1 MTDKTEFHRVVI
13 IGGGFGGLNAAKALR
28 NAPVKITLIDKRNLH
43 LFQPLLYQVATGG
56 LSPADISSPIRAIL
70 RKNKNTRTIMAEVR
84 DIDIDSQ
91 KVFMDDDRVAGY
103 DSLIVAAGS
112 RHHYFGHDDWNRYA
126 PGLKT
131 IEEALDIRRRI
142 LSAFEKA
149 ELAEDDTVRRQLLTF
164 IIVGGGPTG
173 VELAGT
179 VGEITRYT
187 ISREYRS
194 FDPKTARIIL
204 VEGQTRIL
212 PAFDQ
217 KLSAKATISLEE
229 LGVEVLS
236 GTMVTSIDRN
246 SITLVVNDKVD
257 RIKSDTILW
266 AAGVKASSLGR
277 IIAKKNLSLLD
288 SSDRVV
294 VDSSLALPGYAN
306 VFVIGDLA
314 NYSHQTGEPLPGLA
328 PVAIQQGKYVAKLIK
343 ARLTN
348 KTVRP
353 FRYIDKG
360 NLATIGRSRAVGQI
374 GKLKVSGLFAWLVW
388 LFVHLMYLIG
398 FENRLLVFIQWA
410 WNYFTWN
417 RSARIITNVTATP
430 DDRPKI

>member
-1 MTDKTEFHRVVI
+1 MTDQTKIHRVVI

-28 NAPVKITLIDKRNLH
+28 NAPVKVTLIDKRNLH

-56 LSPADISSPIRAIL
+56 LSPADIASPIRAIL
-70 RKNKNTRTIMAEVR
+70 RKNKNTRTIMAEVK
-84 DIDIDSQ
+84 DINIESQ
-91 KVFMDDDRVAGY
+91 RVFMDDNRVADY

-112 RHHYFGHDDWNRYA
+112 RHHYFGHDDWSRFA

-131 IEEALDIRRRI
+131 IEEALEIRRRI
-142 LSAFEKA
+142 LTAFEKA
-149 ELAEDDTVRRQLLTF
+149 ELAEDDSIRRKLLTF
-164 IIVGGGPTG
+164 VIVGGGPTG

-217 KLSAKATISLEE
+217 KLSAKAAKSLEE
-229 LGVEVLS
+229 LGVEVLTS
-236 GTMVTSIDRN
+236 TMVTSIDGN
-246 SITLVVNDKVD
+246 SITIVVNSRENK
-257 RIKSDTILW
+257 IETDTVLW
-266 AAGVKASSLGR
+266 AAGVKASSLGK
-277 IIAKKNLSLLD
+277 IVAKNNLSCLD
-288 SSDRVV
+288 SSDRVI
-294 VDSSLALPGYAN
+294 VDSQLSLPGHAN

-314 NYSHQTGEPLPGLA
+314 NYSHQTGQPLPGLA
-328 PVAIQQGKYVAKLIK
+328 PVALQQGKYVAKLIK
-343 ARLTN
+343 ARLKN
-348 KTVRP
+348 KTIKP
-353 FRYIDKG
+353 FKYVDKG

-374 GKLKVSGLFAWLVW
+374 GILKVSGLFAWLVW
-388 LFVHLMYLIG
+388 LFVHLMYLVG

-417 RSARIITNVTATP
+417 RSARIITNVTTTA
-430 DDRPKI
+430 DDQPKL

>member
-1 MTDKTEFHRVVI
+1 MTDQTKIHRVVI

-28 NAPVKITLIDKRNLH
+28 NAPVKVTLIDKRNLH

-56 LSPADISSPIRAIL
+56 LSPADIASPIRAIL
-70 RKNKNTRTIMAEVR
+70 RKNKNTRTIMAEVK
-84 DIDIDSQ
+84 DINIESQ
-91 KVFMDDDRVAGY
+91 RVFMDDNRVADY

-112 RHHYFGHDDWNRYA
+112 RHHYFGNDDWSRFA

-131 IEEALDIRRRI
+131 IEEALEIRRRI
-142 LSAFEKA
+142 LTAFEKA
-149 ELAEDDTVRRQLLTF
+149 ELAEDDSIRRKLLTF
-164 IIVGGGPTG
+164 VIVGGGPTG

-212 PAFDQ
+212 PAFHQ
-217 KLSAKATISLEE
+217 KLSAKAAKSLEE
-229 LGVEVLS
+229 LGVEVLTS
-236 GTMVTSIDRN
+236 TMVTSIDGN
-246 SITLVVNDKVD
+246 SITIVVNSRENK
-257 RIKSDTILW
+257 IETDTVLW
-266 AAGVKASSLGR
+266 AAGVKASALGR
-277 IIAKKNLSLLD
+277 IIAKNNLSCLD
-288 SSDRVV
+288 SSDRVI
-294 VDSSLALPGYAN
+294 VDSSMSLPGHAN

-314 NYSHQTGEPLPGLA
+314 NYSHQTGQPLPGLA
-328 PVAIQQGKYVAKLIK
+328 PVALQQGKYVAKLIK
-343 ARLTN
+343 ARLKN
-348 KTVRP
+348 KTIKP
-353 FRYIDKG
+353 FKYVDKG

-374 GKLKVSGLFAWLVW
+374 GILKVSGLFAWLVW
-388 LFVHLMYLIG
+388 LFVHLMYLVG

-417 RSARIITNVTATP
+417 RSARIITNVTTTA
-430 DDRPKI
+430 DDQPKL